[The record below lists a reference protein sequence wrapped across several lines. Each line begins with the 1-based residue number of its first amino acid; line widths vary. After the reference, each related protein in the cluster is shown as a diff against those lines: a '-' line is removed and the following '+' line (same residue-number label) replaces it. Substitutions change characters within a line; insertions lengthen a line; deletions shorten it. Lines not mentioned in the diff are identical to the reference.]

1 MPTTAAPICRID
13 LQHMQI
19 CTTSAAWSALDL
31 IMPRTREL
39 RSAIHPDD
47 RDEFASFLNNAP
59 HVPAQQPART
69 IVRMHSPSGWRATK
83 VAALRLEGLTHPTEI
98 MIRLS

>member
-59 HVPAQQPART
+59 MCPPNNRHAPSFACTAPQAGEPPK
-69 IVRMHSPSGWRATK
+69 SPPYDSKAS
-83 VAALRLEGLTHPTEI
+83 PTPPK
-98 MIRLS
+98 S